1 MMTKRHTLNVQNLF
15 ELQDLLTKLKR
26 KADGEMRTGISEALV
41 QLEQIIEEHRLYI
54 ESMRSL
60 CVSESSGFEDI
71 REALTALEGSSKAE
85 IAQYDAELKFYR

>member
-26 KADGEMRTGISEALV
+26 KADGEMRTGISEALA
-41 QLEQIIEEHRLYI
+41 QLEQMIEEHRLYI
-54 ESMRSL
+54 ESMRSH
-60 CVSESSGFEDI
+60 CVSESSGFEGI
-71 REALTALEGSSKAE
+71 REALTALEDSSKAE